1 MKLKCTDPFRE
12 AMENGN
18 TVNIHGEDFIIDDVL
33 IVAVT
38 EAYLAYQDK
47 EDATGFSWKALPWH
61 RIIEVAWVS
70 PDWVDSDWVD
80 REK

>member
-18 TVNIHGEDFIIDDVL
+18 TVNIHGEDYVIEDVL
-33 IVAVT
+33 IIAVT
-38 EAYLAYQDK
+38 EAYVAYVDN
-47 EDATGFSWKALPWH
+47 EDATGNSWKAVPWH
-61 RIIEVAWVS
+61 RIIEVAYVN
-70 PDWVDSDWVD
+70 PHWVD